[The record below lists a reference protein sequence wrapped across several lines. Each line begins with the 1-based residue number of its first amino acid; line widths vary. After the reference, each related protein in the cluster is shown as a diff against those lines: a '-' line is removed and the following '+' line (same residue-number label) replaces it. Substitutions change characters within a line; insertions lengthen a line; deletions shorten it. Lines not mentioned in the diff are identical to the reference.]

1 MKCSFAIACASILL
15 AASAF
20 ADART
25 DLLKHVGI
33 DQNIGAV
40 VPADI
45 VFRDETGRTV
55 RLGDYYGK
63 RPIILSLVYHGCP
76 MLCSTVLS
84 ELGVSLNV
92 MPPSAG
98 EEFDILT
105 ISFDARDTPEI
116 AARKKDEYL
125 RHYQRPHAAEGWHF
139 LTGDQ
144 ASIDRLTQAVGF
156 RYLADPQFAGQFIHA
171 GGILVL
177 TPSGKISRYFYGI
190 NYAPKDLRLAL
201 IEAGE
206 EKSGSLS
213 DAVLLFCF
221 GSSRNLLNLSV
232 NAQSVGVQALYP
244 KSIIATFHGI
254 WSVAGFAAAGLGAW
268 LIRQNVATAHHF
280 LGVSVVLSG
289 LVLVF
294 FSGSLALP
302 PSPPSGRPAFSWPEK
317 TVLKYGLIT
326 FACMSCEGTFYDWS
340 AVYFARVVVGPAAYA
355 TLGLTLYMVATTSGR
370 FLGDWLVGR
379 FGIKPILQAS
389 GVLMSTGLL
398 LAAAF
403 PTTLVAGLG
412 FVLGGLGVSCVVP
425 LVFSLVGK
433 ADPLRAGA
441 AIASVS
447 TVSYFGFLLMPPL
460 VGFVAKAASL
470 RWSFAMVALL
480 GGLIVW
486 VVPKLH
492 EEAQKA

>member
-1 MKCSFAIACASILL
+1 MGSRGTGQSNGVLRAARPAEGAAGLMFAKLRAAVDAGGAPFWLMSEVLTAPEVSPRRARVAIALFFFVSGFGFATWASRIPVIQHRLGLDDAQLGTVLL
-15 AASAF
+15 ALPAGLMLTLPVTG
-20 ADART
+20 R
-25 DLLKHVGI
+25 LLQRFSSRQVMLA
-33 DQNIGAV
+33 GAV
-40 VPADI
+40 
-45 VFRDETGRTV
+45 FF
-55 RLGDYYGK
+55 
-63 RPIILSLVYHGCP
+63 
-76 MLCSTVLS
+76 
-84 ELGVSLNV
+84 N
-92 MPPSAG
+92 
-98 EEFDILT
+98 
-105 ISFDARDTPEI
+105 
-116 AARKKDEYL
+116 
-125 RHYQRPHAAEGWHF
+125 
-139 LTGDQ
+139 
-144 ASIDRLTQAVGF
+144 
-156 RYLADPQFAGQFIHA
+156 
-171 GGILVL
+171 
-177 TPSGKISRYFYGI
+177 
-190 NYAPKDLRLAL
+190 LAL
-201 IEAGE
+201 GLLGFAVHTWQ
-206 EKSGSLS
+206 L
-213 DAVLLFCF
+213 AVLLFCF

-340 AVYFARVVVGPAAYA
+340 GVYFARVVVGPAAYA